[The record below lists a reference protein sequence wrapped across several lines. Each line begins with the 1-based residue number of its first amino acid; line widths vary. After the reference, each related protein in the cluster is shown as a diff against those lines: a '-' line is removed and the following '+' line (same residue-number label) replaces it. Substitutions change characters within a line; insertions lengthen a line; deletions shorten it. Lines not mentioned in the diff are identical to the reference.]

1 MLFAFSKRREDSKMS
16 KIKNNSQGRK
26 RNSLK
31 TSVVI
36 FIPLLLILFGGT
48 LAFGDVTPSSG
59 LDNQINK
66 VLLKKV
72 FKIQMPF
79 IANQGQIP
87 DEHVRFYAKTFGGTV
102 FVTDQGEMVYSFS
115 MTEPKPPQ
123 SSMINPRDRHLK
135 PGDVKVWTLR
145 EKLIGSFEIMPKA
158 TDKAETKANY
168 FIGNDKS
175 KWKTDITT
183 YNEVSLGEIYKG
195 IDLKLKAYGKTVEKI
210 FTVKP
215 GSDPNAIN
223 LKIEGANSLN
233 INDKGELEVE
243 MGFRPV
249 SFAKPIAYQEI
260 KGKRHEVKVA
270 YTFKNSTPD
279 TQSSMPIYG
288 FKVDDYDKSYA
299 LVIDPIMVPAL
310 GYSTYLGGS
319 NTEEGNG
326 IAVDS
331 SGNAYIAGSTLSTDF
346 PTFPKPASGGIP
358 IQPNFTG
365 VEDAFVTK
373 VNPAGSLVYSTYLGG
388 INSSRGFAI
397 AVDSSGSAYLTG
409 TTSSSDF
416 PTTANAYQMTFGGV
430 YDAFVTKINPDGTLA
445 YSTYLG
451 GNGTEDGYG
460 IAVDSSG
467 SAYITGDTS
476 SSTFP
481 LMNPIQSSLKGTWD
495 AFVTKINPAG
505 SALVYSTYL
514 GGTGTDYG
522 NGIAVDSSG
531 SAYTTGTTSSSEFPT
546 TVNAYQMTFGGVDDA
561 FVTKIN
567 PDGTLAYSTYLGG
580 NGIDHGYGI
589 AVDSSGSAYITGVT
603 ESSNFPTKNAYQP
616 TFGGAWDAFVTKMN
630 PAGSALV
637 YSTYLGGSGNDFGNG
652 IAVDGCG
659 SAYITG
665 QTASSNFPIANAIQ
679 STYAGGLWD
688 AFVTKMNPSA
698 SALVYSTYLG
708 GSSTDSGASI
718 AVDSSGN
725 AYIIGQ
731 TDSLNFPTTAGAFQ
745 PALKGSSD
753 VFVAKIEREMIDRT
767 VWADLEFVR
776 EINNGVLES
785 ALRRYGSNGSNYLQ
799 FYDPST
805 INSFSA
811 DVKVTDY
818 QNNGAYPHAS
828 LLGRVYQGL
837 YNSVMGDIIGI
848 VGIGHNPTKNRLE
861 GFWSISRCTT
871 AACNLPSEYDQICT
885 GSFDDKLLPSLNTT
899 YPLSFAWYG
908 SGSSTFTFGIGGF
921 TKDISVPD
929 CIGLP
934 ADTGLPPQVNT
945 RGIGTRVAQISG
957 LNEGGYIFATFDNV
971 KINGPNAYDN
981 FDSSNMIDPTKWKNW
996 EFVREASCGGEL
1008 LSELTQ
1014 WGVNGTNNM
1023 SFVNSQIILGFG
1035 ADLKVLNIQNNNAR
1049 PLGRLYAALY
1059 NDGTGSGTPGDL
1071 TGDVIASIGILEQS
1085 SYPVPPALAAPRAF
1099 YAVSRCLAP
1108 DCNLPGE
1115 YQFLTSGDLGPV
1127 NLNETHHFSVS
1138 WDGSQLT
1145 FGFDSS
1151 SLPYLPT
1158 VPVAGPPKGRKGI
1171 GTRVT
1176 EIDDSSKWAYIA
1188 ASLDN
1193 VVVLSIGYPLTVTKS
1208 GTGTGTVT
1216 SSPSGI
1222 NCGSDCGQGYL
1233 NGTPVTLTAAPD
1245 AGSNFSGWSGACT
1258 GTDPCNL
1265 TIDSPKNV
1273 TATFLPAPPVQ
1284 TFTISGTIT
1293 AGVYPVAGVTLNG
1306 LPGNPPVT
1314 GDDGTYSATVDSRW
1328 SGTVTPTKAGY
1339 KFKPAS
1345 ATYINVQ
1352 SSQTQDYVAAA
1363 AGGPPFPPDLDSPP
1377 NNSTGV
1383 SVTPTLS
1390 WIASTG
1396 AGYYGLQVATDQG
1409 FSPLSIMVN
1418 QTVFSA
1424 TSYTVGV
1431 PLVNGITYYWRV
1443 YAADIDLGAS
1453 DWSVIWHFTTVAAP
1467 AGPPAPPTLVS
1478 PNNGQ
1483 TQVPTNPT
1491 LTWNASSGATS
1502 YQLQVSTSSTF
1513 STTVFDQ
1520 SGIGG
1525 TSQPVVGLSN
1535 GTTYYWHV
1543 EATGANGTSDFSA
1556 TWSFITQAAFGVP
1569 FIGAGGM
1576 LDPDWDLEV
1585 DGIDDA
1591 FEVGT
1596 IKTDPTKKTIFIR
1609 PKIEIAAPDPTTGFE
1624 GAYQYWA
1631 DFKDKYFQNS
1641 PPGRANIPP
1650 FTNANVEVVVV
1661 GDPTNPYPPMQQITY
1676 APAADPNF
1684 TANAHYGCDII
1695 DIIFRPNAYSTSAN
1709 VNYGHTSFDSTYAA
1723 GPRWVWDT
1731 KGFTS
1736 PGGQYGYGKV
1746 EIYGLPH
1753 ENYFNEGAYLNI
1765 SVNQTPQ
1772 TASGGPPTCIQ
1783 CYQFGNKSP
1792 MNLSGTTNYVE
1803 FNTISFNKASTPKGA
1818 ITSVGAKGTDYDR
1831 VHVYGRTIA
1840 HELGHALGM
1849 AHCNNPACIMNGD
1862 STDWEMKNFGTGG
1875 KCTHDPNLLIHNGP
1889 ATPRAPF
1896 LVYPVKGATI
1906 NPNPN
1911 PSPITLTWNPSPGAA
1926 SYQLQVSAANTSNFK
1941 TTLVDV
1947 TLNATSYAVTIP
1959 KTGNLATTYYWQVRG
1974 CNVIGGASSCGPWQP
1989 STPTPQFF
1997 KTN

>member
-1 MLFAFSKRREDSKMS
+1 
-16 KIKNNSQGRK
+16 
-26 RNSLK
+26 
-31 TSVVI
+31 
-36 FIPLLLILFGGT
+36 
-48 LAFGDVTPSSG
+48 
-59 LDNQINK
+59 
-66 VLLKKV
+66 
-72 FKIQMPF
+72 
-79 IANQGQIP
+79 
-87 DEHVRFYAKTFGGTV
+87 
-102 FVTDQGEMVYSFS
+102 
-115 MTEPKPPQ
+115 
-123 SSMINPRDRHLK
+123 
-135 PGDVKVWTLR
+135 
-145 EKLIGSFEIMPKA
+145 
-158 TDKAETKANY
+158 
-168 FIGNDKS
+168 
-175 KWKTDITT
+175 
-183 YNEVSLGEIYKG
+183 
-195 IDLKLKAYGKTVEKI
+195 
-210 FTVKP
+210 
-215 GSDPNAIN
+215 
-223 LKIEGANSLN
+223 
-233 INDKGELEVE
+233 
-243 MGFRPV
+243 
-249 SFAKPIAYQEI
+249 
-260 KGKRHEVKVA
+260 
-270 YTFKNSTPD
+270 
-279 TQSSMPIYG
+279 
-288 FKVDDYDKSYA
+288 
-299 LVIDPIMVPAL
+299 
-310 GYSTYLGGS
+310 
-319 NTEEGNG
+319 
-326 IAVDS
+326 
-331 SGNAYIAGSTLSTDF
+331 
-346 PTFPKPASGGIP
+346 
-358 IQPNFTG
+358 
-365 VEDAFVTK
+365 
-373 VNPAGSLVYSTYLGG
+373 
-388 INSSRGFAI
+388 
-397 AVDSSGSAYLTG
+397 
-409 TTSSSDF
+409 
-416 PTTANAYQMTFGGV
+416 
-430 YDAFVTKINPDGTLA
+430 
-445 YSTYLG
+445 
-451 GNGTEDGYG
+451 
-460 IAVDSSG
+460 
-467 SAYITGDTS
+467 
-476 SSTFP
+476 
-481 LMNPIQSSLKGTWD
+481 
-495 AFVTKINPAG
+495 
-505 SALVYSTYL
+505 
-514 GGTGTDYG
+514 
-522 NGIAVDSSG
+522 
-531 SAYTTGTTSSSEFPT
+531 
-546 TVNAYQMTFGGVDDA
+546 
-561 FVTKIN
+561 
-567 PDGTLAYSTYLGG
+567 
-580 NGIDHGYGI
+580 
-589 AVDSSGSAYITGVT
+589 
-603 ESSNFPTKNAYQP
+603 
-616 TFGGAWDAFVTKMN
+616 
-630 PAGSALV
+630 
-637 YSTYLGGSGNDFGNG
+637 
-652 IAVDGCG
+652 
-659 SAYITG
+659 
-665 QTASSNFPIANAIQ
+665 
-679 STYAGGLWD
+679 
-688 AFVTKMNPSA
+688 
-698 SALVYSTYLG
+698 
-708 GSSTDSGASI
+708 
-718 AVDSSGN
+718 
-725 AYIIGQ
+725 
-731 TDSLNFPTTAGAFQ
+731 
-745 PALKGSSD
+745 
-753 VFVAKIEREMIDRT
+753 
-767 VWADLEFVR
+767 
-776 EINNGVLES
+776 
-785 ALRRYGSNGSNYLQ
+785 
-799 FYDPST
+799 
-805 INSFSA
+805 
-811 DVKVTDY
+811 
-818 QNNGAYPHAS
+818 
-828 LLGRVYQGL
+828 
-837 YNSVMGDIIGI
+837 
-848 VGIGHNPTKNRLE
+848 
-861 GFWSISRCTT
+861 
-871 AACNLPSEYDQICT
+871 
-885 GSFDDKLLPSLNTT
+885 
-899 YPLSFAWYG
+899 
-908 SGSSTFTFGIGGF
+908 
-921 TKDISVPD
+921 
-929 CIGLP
+929 
-934 ADTGLPPQVNT
+934 
-945 RGIGTRVAQISG
+945 
-957 LNEGGYIFATFDNV
+957 
-971 KINGPNAYDN
+971 
-981 FDSSNMIDPTKWKNW
+981 
-996 EFVREASCGGEL
+996 
-1008 LSELTQ
+1008 
-1014 WGVNGTNNM
+1014 
-1023 SFVNSQIILGFG
+1023 
-1035 ADLKVLNIQNNNAR
+1035 
-1049 PLGRLYAALY
+1049 
-1059 NDGTGSGTPGDL
+1059 
-1071 TGDVIASIGILEQS
+1071 
-1085 SYPVPPALAAPRAF
+1085 
-1099 YAVSRCLAP
+1099 
-1108 DCNLPGE
+1108 
-1115 YQFLTSGDLGPV
+1115 
-1127 NLNETHHFSVS
+1127 
-1138 WDGSQLT
+1138 
-1145 FGFDSS
+1145 
-1151 SLPYLPT
+1151 
-1158 VPVAGPPKGRKGI
+1158 
-1171 GTRVT
+1171 
-1176 EIDDSSKWAYIA
+1176 
-1188 ASLDN
+1188 
-1193 VVVLSIGYPLTVTKS
+1193 
-1208 GTGTGTVT
+1208 
-1216 SSPSGI
+1216 
-1222 NCGSDCGQGYL
+1222 
-1233 NGTPVTLTAAPD
+1233 
-1245 AGSNFSGWSGACT
+1245 
-1258 GTDPCNL
+1258 
-1265 TIDSPKNV
+1265 
-1273 TATFLPAPPVQ
+1273 
-1284 TFTISGTIT
+1284 
-1293 AGVYPVAGVTLNG
+1293 
-1306 LPGNPPVT
+1306 VT